1 MTTENPE
8 LDEINRL
15 LEVEK
20 QASALIENA
29 MTESDKIISDAH
41 AKFNEQFKS
50 QTEKL
55 TEKLTQEYND
65 KLEEIKLNHQKEI
78 EAFKLALEKKEINQ
92 SNFDSLLTKLL
103 TESHT
108 A

>member
-1 MTTENPE
+1 MTIDNPE

-29 MTESDKIISDAH
+29 MNESDKIISEAH

-50 QTEKL
+50 QTEEL
-55 TEKLTQEYND
+55 TQKLTQEYND
-65 KLEEIKLNHQKEI
+65 KLEEIKQNHQKEI
-78 EAFKLALEKKEINQ
+78 EAFKSALEKKETNQ
-92 SNFDSLLTKLL
+92 ANFDSLLTKLL
-103 TESHT
+103 SESHT

>member
-1 MTTENPE
+1 MATENPE

-55 TEKLTQEYND
+55 TQKLTQDYNE

-78 EAFKLALEKKEINQ
+78 EAFKLALEEKETNQ
-92 SNFDSLLTKLL
+92 ANFDALLTNLL
-103 TESHT
+103 SASHS